1 MFPNFSS
8 TPNILFAAPSPSCH
22 YLYKELTEDTKWTKT
37 GTLIAV
43 PERRGA
49 VQAGLCQ
56 VAMKSLKRHATR
68 KAGDSL
74 AAAAMNE
81 KELQHITRHE
91 SSGLGVEAGELLT
104 NAPQH
109 AKTISELLT
118 QQLLSCYLSWTI
130 HHKWS
135 YLHICMDAFPFS
147 FFLFMHLLGKGWRV
161 HRTCSE
167 IFRTLVPEHQ

>member
-43 PERRGA
+43 PERRGD

-68 KAGDSL
+68 RAGDSL

-81 KELQHITRHE
+81 KSLQHITRHG

-109 AKTISELLT
+109 AKTISELL
-118 QQLLSCYLSWTI
+118 SSF
-130 HHKWS
+130 
-135 YLHICMDAFPFS
+135 FPVTWAGLFITNGVIYIFVWMRS
-147 FFLFMHLLGKGWRV
+147 HLVFLFMPLLWKGWRV
-161 HRTCSE
+161 HRTCSA
-167 IFRTLVPEHQ
+167 IFRTLVREHQ